1 MSNAL
6 LSPKIYANT
15 MLALLTNQL
24 VSAKLVTTQ
33 FKNEFKEVG
42 NTIYVKRPP
51 LFNLRTGAVADVQDV
66 VEGEVAVTLD
76 QQAGVDIAFTS
87 LEDTN
92 TVTALLRSTI
102 MRSAASTIAQGI
114 DTAIATKTMEFPSW
128 VGTPGSTID
137 TAAKFFKAPERL
149 DNFAVPG
156 TDRNGILAPGDWWGT
171 AATFTGL
178 YAQRD
183 VAEEALKK
191 AALPMIGD
199 VQPFKTQNV
208 PSLTV
213 GTRAA
218 SGATQV
224 DGANQNVNYTNVRT
238 NYQQTLNV
246 KGLTAGHTIKKYEV
260 FSIASVNAVNP
271 KSGADLGFVQQFV
284 VLADATADGAGK
296 AALTIANPIIIAGSG
311 ADRAYPT
318 VTAAPLDSANI
329 TWLGTASNSYR
340 QNAVFHKSAIA
351 LTYAKLTQPYSG
363 ESSYA
368 TDPDTGVTV
377 RYWRASDIVNDKH
390 FHRWDVLYG
399 VTNVDRRLGTRI
411 SG

>member
-1 MSNAL
+1 MANAL
-6 LSPKIYANT
+6 LAPKIYANT
-15 MLALLTNQL
+15 MLALLVNQL
-24 VSAKLVTTQ
+24 VGAKLVTTQ

-76 QQAGVDIAFTS
+76 QQAGVDVAFTS

-92 TVTALLRSTI
+92 TVTALLRSTVL
-102 MRSAASTIAQGI
+102 RSAASTIAQGI
-114 DTAIATKTMEFPSW
+114 DSAIAAKTLEFPSW
-128 VGTPGSTID
+128 VGTPGNAVERD
-137 TAAKFFKAPERL
+137 AKFLKAPERL
-149 DNFAVPG
+149 DNFAVPS
-156 TDRNGILAPGDWWGT
+156 TDRNGILAPSDWWGT

-183 VAEEALKK
+183 VADEALKR
-191 AALPMIGD
+191 AALPVLGD
-199 VQPFKTQNV
+199 VQPYKTQNV
-208 PSLTV
+208 VNLTV

-218 SGATQV
+218 SGASQV
-224 DGANQNVNYTNVRT
+224 DGANQNVTYSSVRT
-238 NYQQTLNV
+238 NYQQTLNI
-246 KGLTAGHTIKKYEV
+246 KGLTSGHTVKKGEV

-296 AALTIANPIIIAGSG
+296 IALTIANPIIVAGTG
-311 ADRAYPT
+311 ADRAYAT
-318 VTAAPLDSANI
+318 VTAAPADSANI
-329 TWLGTASNSYR
+329 TWLGTASTAYR

-363 ESSYA
+363 ESAYS

-399 VTNVDRRLGTRI
+399 VTNVDRRLGTRL